1 MSEKEKNTEEIENE
15 KLEVAEETTKIEE
28 NKEQIKEEET
38 SAKAKE
44 ELPKE
49 TEEKTPEET
58 KETKAPEKKYNKYE
72 ENLAKKSDIK
82 WAVALAILGVVILI
96 AVLFSTM
103 FALANMNNTT
113 ILDGVSVKGI
123 DLKGLT
129 KEEATAKVTE
139 QLTKELEE
147 NIVLNYQEYTTT
159 TNGVQIEA
167 NYNIDE
173 LIKKAYNIGRGGN
186 IFQNNYEILKCLID
200 GINIEPELNYQDE
213 LLHNV
218 ISDIDTKIP
227 GALKQYSYYIEDG
240 NLVITAGETG
250 IATQEERLKKQII
263 AAISSTT
270 AEDNEMQIPTQI
282 VEPNPIDMKQIHQE
296 IYTEPKDAYY
306 TTEPFTIYPHIDGV
320 DFAIS
325 LDEAIELLQT
335 PSTEYTVPLKY
346 TTPEVTTN
354 QIGTEAF
361 PNLLSTFSTK
371 YDITNKNRSN
381 NLVLAAG
388 KINGTILMPGEEFS
402 YNKVVGERTI
412 AAGYK
417 EAKIYSAGKIVDG
430 LGGGICQISS
440 TLYNSALYA
449 NLEITSRRNHQFT
462 TSYVKAGLDA
472 TVVYGSTDFKFVN
485 SRKYPIKIVAEV
497 KNGIAKMD
505 IYGVKEEV
513 EYEVKLEPVVL
524 SYIPYKT
531 QYVTDT
537 TLEKGREV
545 VKQKGSNGCKTVTY
559 KYLLQNGNIVSKTE
573 ISRDTYNAVPK
584 IVNVGA

>member
-1 MSEKEKNTEEIENE
+1 MVEKERNTEEVNE
-15 KLEVAEETTKIEE
+15 KIAEEVVKKEE
-28 NKEQIKEEET
+28 PKEIDQKVKETSNQPKEQLEG
-38 SAKAKE
+38 
-44 ELPKE
+44 
-49 TEEKTPEET
+49 KTQET
-58 KETKAPEKKYNKYE
+58 KEEKKVQEKKYNRYE
-72 ENLAKKSDIK
+72 ENLSKNHNNK
-82 WAVALAILGVVILI
+82 WVLALSILGIIILI

-123 DLKGLT
+123 ELKGLT

-139 QLTKELEE
+139 QLTKELKE
-147 NIVLNYQEYTTT
+147 NIVLTYQEYSTT
-159 TNGVQIEA
+159 TNGEQIEA
-167 NYNIDE
+167 SYNIE
-173 LIKKAYNIGRGGN
+173 QLINKAYSVGRAGN
-186 IFQNNYEILKCLID
+186 IFQNNYEILKCLIS
-200 GINIEPELNYQDE
+200 GINIEPELSYNEE
-213 LLHNV
+213 LLDNV
-218 ISDIDTKIP
+218 VSDIDTKIP
-227 GALKQYSYYIEDG
+227 GALKEYSYYTENGSLI
-240 NLVITAGETG
+240 ITPGKQG
-250 IATQEERLKKQII
+250 IAAQGERLKKQISSAI
-263 AAISSTT
+263 ASTT
-270 AEDNEMQIPTQI
+270 EEDNTIQIPTQI
-282 VEPNPIDMKQIHQE
+282 VEPSPIDMDKIHEE
-296 IYTEPKDAYY
+296 IYTEPQNAYY
-306 TTEPFTIYPHIDGV
+306 TTEPFTIYPHVDGV

-325 LDEAIELLQT
+325 IEEAKAMLET
-335 PSTEYTVPLKY
+335 EAEEYTVPLKY
-346 TTPEVTTN
+346 TSPEVTTN

-381 NLVLAAG
+381 NLELAAE

-417 EAKIYSAGKIVDG
+417 EAKIYSNGKIIDG

-440 TLYNSALYA
+440 TLYDAVLYA
-449 NLEITSRRNHQFT
+449 NLEVTSRRNHQFT
-462 TSYVKAGLDA
+462 TSYVAAGLDA

-485 SRKYPIKIVAEV
+485 NRKYPIKIVAEV

-537 TLEKGREV
+537 SLASGQQV

-559 KYLLQNGNIVSKTE
+559 KYLLLNGSIISKTE

-584 IVNVGA
+584 IVNVGQ

>member
-1 MSEKEKNTEEIENE
+1 MSEKEKNTEEIKE
-15 KLEVAEETTKIEE
+15 K
-28 NKEQIKEEET
+28 KEEE
-38 SAKAKE
+38 KKEPNQKE
-44 ELPKE
+44 ETSNQ
-49 TEEKTPEET
+49 TEAIANENIEEPNEEL
-58 KETKAPEKKYNKYE
+58 KEKKVQEKQYNRYE
-72 ENLAKKSDIK
+72 ENLTKKSGIK
-82 WAVALAILGVVILI
+82 WMVALAILGIVILI
-96 AVLFSTM
+96 AVLFSTI
-103 FALANMNNTT
+103 FALANISNTT
-113 ILDGVSVKGI
+113 ILDGVSIKGI
-123 DLKGLT
+123 ELKGLT
-129 KEEATAKVTE
+129 KDEATAKVTE
-139 QLTKELEE
+139 QLKKELER
-147 NIVLNYQEYTTT
+147 NIVLNYQEYSTT

-167 NYNIDE
+167 SYNIE
-173 LIKKAYNIGRGGN
+173 EAIKEAYSIGRTGN

-200 GINIEPELNYQDE
+200 GINIEPQLSYKEDILN
-213 LLHNV
+213 NV
-218 ISDIDTKIP
+218 ISDINTKIP
-227 GALKQYSYYIEDG
+227 GALKEYSYYIENG
-240 NLVITAGETG
+240 NLIITAGVQG
-250 IATQEERLKKQII
+250 IAAQEERLKTQIVS
-263 AAISSTT
+263 AISSSTE
-270 AEDNEMQIPTQI
+270 EDDEIQIPTKV
-282 VEPNPIDMKQIHQE
+282 VEPKQIDMNKIHQE

-306 TTEPFTIYPHIDGV
+306 TTEPFTIYPHVDGV

-325 LDEAIELLQT
+325 MEEAVAMVQT
-335 PSTEYTVPLKY
+335 PSTEYIVPLKY
-346 TTPEVTTN
+346 TSPAVTTN
-354 QIGTEAF
+354 KIGTEAF

-371 YDITNKNRSN
+371 YDITNQNRSN
-381 NLVLAAG
+381 NLALAAQ

-440 TLYNSALYA
+440 TLYNTALYA

-524 SYIPYKT
+524 NYIPYKT

-537 TLEKGREV
+537 SLAKGEQV

-559 KYLLQNGNIVSKTE
+559 KYLLQNGNIISKTE

-584 IVNVGA
+584 IVHVGA

>member
-1 MSEKEKNTEEIENE
+1 MSEKEKNTEEIKE
-15 KLEVAEETTKIEE
+15 K
-28 NKEQIKEEET
+28 KEEE
-38 SAKAKE
+38 KKEPNQKE
-44 ELPKE
+44 ETSNQ
-49 TEEKTPEET
+49 TEAIANENIEEPNEEL
-58 KETKAPEKKYNKYE
+58 KEKKVQEKQYNRYE
-72 ENLAKKSDIK
+72 ENLTKKSGIK
-82 WAVALAILGVVILI
+82 WMVALAILGIVILI
-96 AVLFSTM
+96 AVLFSTI
-103 FALANMNNTT
+103 FALANISNTT
-113 ILDGVSVKGI
+113 ILDGVSIKGI
-123 DLKGLT
+123 ELKGLT
-129 KEEATAKVTE
+129 KDEATAKVTE
-139 QLTKELEE
+139 QLKKELER
-147 NIVLNYQEYTTT
+147 NIVLNYQEYSTT

-167 NYNIDE
+167 IYNIE
-173 LIKKAYNIGRGGN
+173 EVIKEAYSIGRRGN
-186 IFQNNYEILKCLID
+186 IFQNNYEILKCLIE
-200 GINIEPELNYQDE
+200 GINIEPQLSYKEDILN
-213 LLHNV
+213 NV
-218 ISDIDTKIP
+218 ISDINTKIP
-227 GALKQYSYYIEDG
+227 GALKEYSYYIENG
-240 NLVITAGETG
+240 NLIITAGVQG
-250 IATQEERLKKQII
+250 IAAQEERLKTQIVS
-263 AAISSTT
+263 AISSSTE
-270 AEDNEMQIPTQI
+270 EDDEIQIPTKV
-282 VEPNPIDMKQIHQE
+282 VEPKQIDMNKIHQE

-306 TTEPFTIYPHIDGV
+306 TTEPFTIYPHVDGV

-325 LDEAIELLQT
+325 MEEAVAMVQT
-335 PSTEYTVPLKY
+335 PSTEYIVPLKY
-346 TTPEVTTN
+346 TSPAVTTN
-354 QIGTEAF
+354 KIGTEAF

-371 YDITNKNRSN
+371 YDITNQNRSN
-381 NLVLAAG
+381 NLALAAQ

-440 TLYNSALYA
+440 TLYNTALYA

-524 SYIPYKT
+524 NYIPYKT

-537 TLEKGREV
+537 SLAKGEQV

-559 KYLLQNGNIVSKTE
+559 KYLLQNGNIISKTE

-584 IVNVGA
+584 IVHVGA